1 MGINSQGTPVV
12 FVSMNY
18 RLGPLGF
25 PQGPE
30 AVERA
35 ALNLGLHDQ
44 RVALEWVQKNI
55 AFFGG
60 DPRKV
65 CPLVLAPLVTGITSN
80 ERLLFLERVR
90 GQYLLPITTST
101 TISPPLPELLYVL
114 VYRTMG
120 TVPHLMVEYLADFS
134 FWNVFY
140 VCQL

>member
-1 MGINSQGTPVV
+1 MGINSQGTPIV

-30 AVERA
+30 AVERG

-44 RVALEWVQKNI
+44 WVALEWVQKNI
-55 AFFGG
+55 ASFGG

-65 CPLVLAPLVTGITSN
+65 CPLVLATVVTGITSN
-80 ERLLFLERVR
+80 ERLLFSERVR

-101 TISPPLPELLYVL
+101 MISPLLPELLYVL
-114 VYRTMG
+114 VCRTMDA
-120 TVPHLMVEYLADFS
+120 VPHLMLEHLADFS
-134 FWNVFY
+134 IWNVFY
-140 VCQL
+140 LSQL